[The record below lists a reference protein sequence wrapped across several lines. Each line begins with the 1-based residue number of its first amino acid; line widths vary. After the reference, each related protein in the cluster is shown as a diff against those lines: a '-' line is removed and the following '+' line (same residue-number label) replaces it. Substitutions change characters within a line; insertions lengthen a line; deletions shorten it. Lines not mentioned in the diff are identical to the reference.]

1 MNITLET
8 LNYATR
14 QIASELDPALLTQ
27 RTLDTLSDFSK
38 SRNLALLTY
47 NDGRKELYL
56 TGTLKNGEF
65 TQPGTMVQFK
75 GTPVQNMLALK
86 QVTQFPLDLKKSFAF
101 PGPIQSDS
109 SEQCLCMPLIGT
121 ENQFIGLIVMEIA
134 QPINPENMQVL
145 RVLST
150 LVATTME
157 NARLFR
163 LATVDGLTGLYVRR
177 YFDIR
182 LKEEVARIKR
192 HGGVVSILITDI
204 DHFKLVNDR
213 YGHQQGDMVLRE
225 LAQLFQQLVRQDIDI
240 VCRYG
245 GEEFVIIMPGTG
257 SEGAALLGERLR
269 NTCQNYPFSGQDI
282 PLSVTIS
289 GGIASMT
296 GEDDFTV
303 RNFIK
308 TADDNLY
315 QAKAGG
321 RNNICV

>member
-1 MNITLET
+1 
-8 LNYATR
+8 
-14 QIASELDPALLTQ
+14 
-27 RTLDTLSDFSK
+27 
-38 SRNLALLTY
+38 
-47 NDGRKELYL
+47 
-56 TGTLKNGEF
+56 
-65 TQPGTMVQFK
+65 
-75 GTPVQNMLALK
+75 
-86 QVTQFPLDLKKSFAF
+86 
-101 PGPIQSDS
+101 
-109 SEQCLCMPLIGT
+109 MPLIGT